1 MKRLA
6 RTHMQNGLSVVASC
20 IIGAA
25 VILIVN
31 VLIVAAV
38 TLTFFLTGANDTG
51 PTATEVSQALTKR
64 GSTYTLS
71 ANMVRDLRK
80 RNCWALLINKDG
92 QLAWGL
98 DVPDDVPT
106 SYTPA
111 DVASFARWYLN
122 DYPVSVWRHGEGLV
136 VVGLPK
142 NSVWKYSFTSSFAV
156 LGGDILLI
164 VALFFADLSVLVVL
178 AWLFARRSWKRRDD
192 ARNEWVAAV
201 SHDVRTPLAA
211 VVTDASELLESP
223 HLDNAE
229 RVRTKRIVTKSQETA
244 ALLAD
249 LNTANRLRYSM
260 EPVDTCNVHLAAVAR
275 LVVASFLDE
284 KTGDCELELAVAPAA
299 EGVCIRGNEALLKR
313 MLSNL
318 IGNSI
323 RHNPQGCHVT
333 VSLDIRTGLLGL
345 AFGQRCMLSVSD
357 DGHGFG
363 DVLLSTLKKKSSDE
377 LPEHGLGLVIV
388 QRIATAHGGRAS
400 FANNEGCGCTCTV
413 ELPIAVRRT

>member
-1 MKRLA
+1 MKGLA
-6 RTHMQNGLSVVASC
+6 RTHVQNGLSVVASC
-20 IIGAA
+20 IIGAS
-25 VILIVN
+25 VILITN

-38 TLTFFLTGANDTG
+38 ALTFFLTGANDTG

-111 DVASFARWYLN
+111 DVASFTRWYLN

-142 NSVWKYSFTSSFAV
+142 NSVWKYSFTSSFTV
-156 LGGDILLI
+156 LGGDILLV

-211 VVTDASELLESP
+211 VVTDANELLESP

-229 RVRTKRIVTKSQETA
+229 RVRAKRIVAKSQETA

-260 EPVDTCNVHLAAVAR
+260 EPVDTCDVHLAAVAR
-275 LVVASFLDE
+275 SAVASFLDE
-284 KTGDCELELAVAPAA
+284 KTGNCELELAVAPTA

-313 MLSNL
+313 MISNL

-333 VSLDIRTGLLGL
+333 VSLDIRTGLFGL
-345 AFGQRCMLSVSD
+345 AFGQRCVLSVSD

-363 DVLLSTLKKKSSDE
+363 DVLLPTLKKKSSDE

-400 FANNEGCGCTCTV
+400 FTNNEDCGCTCTV